1 MPGKHGPDR
10 TPAASSPRPSE
21 AGLIVGLGL
30 IPALYF
36 AAFTLTISFLTMF
49 LSLEGYSS
57 RTIGLFMALSSL
69 AVLLIQFVWGRIAD
83 RWDCDALLISILV
96 ACSIFWPLLLY
107 RFRAHAGMALVI
119 LLLLSFTLRSLVPS
133 NDAYI
138 TKQLDRFGSSS
149 YGYIRALGSIGAA
162 IAALFGG
169 WLAERHGFLRVFQLS
184 TVLLV
189 LLLLVIQVGWR
200 RLGRYPGRSA
210 APARG
215 GQRLR
220 AGRRFGFS
228 DGIPRGLLP
237 VSLIA
242 MLVTIGTGIHY
253 TYVPVLYLELGG
265 DITSYGVVNAA
276 MAGSEIFGM
285 IGYTRLRRRFSL
297 LQLFLFSQSMYLLKF
312 LLIALAADYRLLIPA
327 QLLQAV
333 TFAIHF
339 PTLIDYLSQISR
351 VEERATVMTLST
363 VIHTGCGLL
372 IGNLCGSIIS
382 GAYSIQA
389 AYRFGA
395 VMIAL
400 SVLLMALVMPRY
412 FRAAGMANESSV

>member
-1 MPGKHGPDR
+1 MSGKRDSSQVPVPR
-10 TPAASSPRPSE
+10 SPRPSE

-30 IPALYF
+30 IPFLYF

-49 LSLEGYSS
+49 LSLEGYSE
-57 RTIGLFMALSSL
+57 RTIGLYMALSSL

-96 ACSIFWPLLLY
+96 GCSIFWPLLLY
-107 RFRAHAGMALVI
+107 RFRARPGMVLVI

-138 TKQLDRFGSSS
+138 TKQLERFGSSS

-162 IAALFGG
+162 LAALLGG
-169 WLAERHGFLRVFQLS
+169 WLAEHHGFQRVFELS
-184 TVLLV
+184 SLLLLV
-189 LLLLVIQVGWR
+189 LLLVIQLGWR
-200 RLGRYPGRSA
+200 RLGRYPGRVKT
-210 APARG
+210 PARG

-220 AGRRFGFS
+220 ADRQFGFVE
-228 DGIPRGLLP
+228 GIPRGLLP

-242 MLVTIGTGIHY
+242 MLVTIGAGIHY
-253 TYVPVLYLELGG
+253 TYVPVLYLQLGG
-265 DITSYGVVNAA
+265 DLTSYGVVNAA
-276 MAGSEIFGM
+276 MAASEVFGM

-297 LQLFLFSQSMYLLKF
+297 LQLFLFSQSMYLLKL
-312 LLIALAADYRLLIPA
+312 LLIAQASDYRLIIPA

-339 PTLIDYLSQISR
+339 PTLVDYLTQISR

-372 IGNLCGSIIS
+372 IGNLCGSLIS
-382 GAYSIQA
+382 GMYSIQA

-395 VMIAL
+395 VMVGL
-400 SVLLMALVMPRY
+400 SLLLMALVMPRY
-412 FRAAGMANESSV
+412 FRAAGTADVSRE